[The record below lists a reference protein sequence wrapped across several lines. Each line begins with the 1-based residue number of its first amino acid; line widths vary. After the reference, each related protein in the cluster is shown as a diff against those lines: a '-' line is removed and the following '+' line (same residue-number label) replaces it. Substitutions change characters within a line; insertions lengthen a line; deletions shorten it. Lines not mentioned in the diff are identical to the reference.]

1 MLVLAISGCHDNHQH
16 QVGGSLGTVLSLC
29 QETKSFGI
37 EWTGWRQFYQGGAG
51 WLCWRSFTPP
61 DPCWLKGDEVAT
73 EWSKL
78 VPTSTTIIQPLRPPP
93 SLGWVTSLS
102 IKCCK
107 ICSSETGWPDRTVVR
122 CLCFDCDDWSD
133 WTHIQPLTGFYSQTV
148 ICLAGLLQLDRDF
161 FFIRSIE
168 GEDDRATRHKL
179 LYYA

>member
-1 MLVLAISGCHDNHQH
+1 MSGDNLMLVLAISGCHDNHQH

-107 ICSSETGWPDRTVVR
+107 ICSSETGWPDRTVSVFWLWWLEWLDTYLASHR
-122 CLCFDCDDWSD
+122 LLFTNSNLPGR
-133 WTHIQPLTGFYSQTV
+133 TAATGQ
-148 ICLAGLLQLDRDF
+148 GLFL
-161 FFIRSIE
+161 
-168 GEDDRATRHKL
+168 H
-179 LYYA
+179 